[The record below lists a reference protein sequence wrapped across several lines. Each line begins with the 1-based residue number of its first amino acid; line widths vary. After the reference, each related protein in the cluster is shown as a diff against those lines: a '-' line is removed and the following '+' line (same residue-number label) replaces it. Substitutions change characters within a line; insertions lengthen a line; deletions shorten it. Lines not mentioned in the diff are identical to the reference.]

1 MSHKQ
6 LLMSIK
12 SLPPASEWVY
22 GRSEAGQPD
31 RGHKGD
37 RYTAR
42 LTTDITPE
50 LRHRLK
56 IYAISH
62 RVTVAAVVRE
72 VLELVFADEQESS
85 P

>member
-56 IYAISH
+56 TYALSH
-62 RVTVAAVVRE
+62 HVTVAAVVRE
-72 VLELVFADEQESS
+72 VLELMFAEEEAGR
-85 P
+85 

>member
-1 MSHKQ
+1 VSHKQ
-6 LLMSIK
+6 ILMTIK
-12 SLPPASEWVY
+12 ALPPASEWVY
-22 GRSEAGQPD
+22 GRSEAGQAD
-31 RGHKGD
+31 RGRKGD

-85 P
+85 Q